1 MDMDLH
7 CRTSVWPLIHVN
19 TTFVTVVEFDGSK
32 NFFQAFIAVTPRHAI
47 IKRYLDLFLK
57 HYKGELKTKKKD
69 KVNFKKGTVLLRIA
83 HRQVIAEQPDLVSL
97 IQLWKEARYNQR
109 KFAHI
114 EKPPGPTP
122 VASNLALPY
131 TPSSPA
137 TQNPNLQVLSEPRPT
152 AT

>member
-19 TTFVTVVEFDGSK
+19 TTFVTVVEFDGSEK
-32 NFFQAFIAVTPRHAI
+32 FFQAFIAVTPRHAI

-57 HYKGELKTKKKD
+57 HYKGELKTTK

-83 HRQVIAEQPDLVSL
+83 YQQVIAEQPDLVSS
-97 IQLWKEARYNQR
+97 IQLWKEARYNRR

-114 EKPPGPTP
+114 EKPPGRRFMCQFLVFDDQKNVPFWSHVP
-122 VASNLALPY
+122 G
-131 TPSSPA
+131 SSR
-137 TQNPNLQVLSEPRPT
+137 LCQV
-152 AT
+152 